1 MAMIPLRRSS
11 CLATVVLGLATLAG
25 DVADAQRND
34 SKKPSLSLKA
44 TPSAGFAPLRSRMTA
59 DVRGGAD
66 DSEDFYCPAI
76 EWEWGDDQKS
86 QNSQDCE
93 PYQAG
98 RSRIE
103 RRYTMEHKFNETGN
117 FNVRFRLKQGSRVV
131 AIASTTVFVRE
142 TLQNGVDN

>member
-1 MAMIPLRRSS
+1 MIPLRRPRRV
-11 CLATVVLGLATLAG
+11 AGAVLGLAVLAAG
-25 DVADAQRND
+25 VADAQRND

-44 TPSAGFAPLRSRMTA
+44 SPSAGFVPLRTRMTV

-66 DSEDFYCPAI
+66 DAEDFYCPDV
-76 EWEWGDDQKS
+76 EWEWGDGSKS
-86 QNSQDCE
+86 QRSQDCE

-103 RRYTMEHKFNETGN
+103 RRYTMEHKFDDSGS

-131 AIASTTVFVRE
+131 ANASVTVLARE
-142 TLQNGVDN
+142 GLRDSVDN